1 VGERFGGKKT
11 ERENECRDRGSWKVS
26 VLGFGKT
33 FLAIRE
39 MNKIECMNVNDLSV
53 FVNLHNYFL
62 MLTSIL
68 FVCLFFL
75 IQSSFKLYFNGGEEN
90 KLP

>member
-1 VGERFGGKKT
+1 MGERFGGKKT

-39 MNKIECMNVNDLSV
+39 MDKIECMNVNDLSV

-62 MLTSIL
+62 MLTSI